1 MKLKFVFFCLL
12 FCAGKLFAQSSVIS
26 GTVKNSY
33 NINETDFKLIFLK
46 NNLKIDSCITD
57 KSGIYR
63 FKLNPGYYSIQVISK
78 KYLPTTIEK
87 VFIKNGYNN
96 LNLNLKLQSTPIKPI
111 YKNLDGYTKS
121 DVIKPSTS
129 VTDGDYEGRTHSEEP
144 MVLKSSSVATKS
156 STKIIGSITSDKR
169 KSDHKD
175 PVVEEK
181 LIENTTPKAGMITA
195 GHWRDLDHW
204 NDWLKTNS
212 EKEISDIQKKWK
224 LFPNEK
230 FELRFEDKKNQALAF
245 TKVILFNSKNEI
257 IGQTY
262 TDYAGYAY
270 FWHNLFSQIN
280 KDEQL
285 SIKAVQ
291 GDAIFELKN
300 INSYFNSKK
309 TIQTEFKIQNKAQLE
324 IGFVIDATGS
334 MGDEIKY
341 LQSELTN
348 VIERVQK
355 KNKCLN
361 ILTGSV
367 FYKDFGD
374 DYVTK
379 FMPMSHNPA
388 QTLQFISDNNSGGG
402 GDFPEAVDEAMSTA
416 INDLQ
421 WSNSNNPRILFLLL
435 DAPPH
440 ENENNLNKMKEYTK
454 LAAEKGIQI
463 IPIAA
468 SGINKATEFLLK
480 NMAIITNGEYI
491 YITDDSKIGNAHIKP
506 TGGESKVEFLNELM
520 IKLIQKYSDADWC
533 KSNDNINPIDST
545 NNQNQSTELIAGKNW
560 QMTFYPNPC
569 REILNIE
576 FSEKVEKLIIT
587 DLNGKTIFETIN
599 PSELN
604 IKTEVGQWDSGVY
617 VVYAVKSG
625 ETISG
630 KLVVMH

>member
-1 MKLKFVFFCLL
+1 MKLKIVALFVLSCSCLL
-12 FCAGKLFAQSSVIS
+12 NAQTSVIS
-26 GTVKNSY
+26 GTVKNAS
-33 NINETDFKLIFLK
+33 NVNETDFKLVFIK
-46 NNLKIDSCITD
+46 NNVRLDSCFTS
-57 KSGIYR
+57 KSGIYQ
-63 FKLNPGYYSIQVISK
+63 FNINPGYYTIQVSAK
-78 KYLPTTIEK
+78 NSQPSTIQK
-87 VFIKNGYNN
+87 VFIKNGHNN
-96 LNLNLKLQSTPIKPI
+96 LNLNLRLQYPATKPI
-111 YKNLDGYTKS
+111 YKTLDSYSKPESVSSAPAGESMDKEADYDKPISKS
-121 DVIKPSTS
+121 VAISTTVRKDYAPAHKS
-129 VTDGDYEGRTHSEEP
+129 VTE
-144 MVLKSSSVATKS
+144 
-156 STKIIGSITSDKR
+156 KR

-175 PVVEEK
+175 PV
-181 LIENTTPKAGMITA
+181 IEGKSTTSSTPKAGMITA

-204 NDWLKTNS
+204 NDWISTNK
-212 EKEISDIQKKWK
+212 EKEIEDIQKKWK

-230 FELRFEDKKNQALAF
+230 HELRFEDKNNQVLSF
-245 TKVILFNSKNEI
+245 TKVILHNSKNEI

-270 FWHNLFSQIN
+270 FWHSLFSQIN

-291 GDAIFELKN
+291 GDAVYELKN
-300 INSYFNSKK
+300 INDYFNSKK
-309 TIQTEFKIQNKAQLE
+309 TIQTNFKTQNKAQLE

-341 LQSELTN
+341 LQAELTN

-355 KNKCLN
+355 KNKCLS

-379 FMPMSHNPA
+379 HMPMSHNPA
-388 QTLQFISDNNSGGG
+388 QTIQFISDNNSGGG
-402 GDFPEAVDEAMSTA
+402 GDFPEAVDEAMITA

-421 WSNSNNPRILFLLL
+421 WSSNNNPRIMFLLL

-440 ENENNLNKMKEYTK
+440 EANNNLDKMKEYTK

-480 NMAIITNGEYI
+480 NMAVITNGEYI

-533 KSNDNINPIDST
+533 KSNDNINPNDTT
-545 NNQNQSTELIAGKNW
+545 NNQNQSTELIVGKNW
-560 QMTFYPNPC
+560 QMSFYPNPC
-569 REILNIE
+569 KDILNIE

-587 DLNGKTIFETIN
+587 DLNGKTIFETAN

-604 IKTEVGQWDSGVY
+604 VKTNVGQWDSGVY